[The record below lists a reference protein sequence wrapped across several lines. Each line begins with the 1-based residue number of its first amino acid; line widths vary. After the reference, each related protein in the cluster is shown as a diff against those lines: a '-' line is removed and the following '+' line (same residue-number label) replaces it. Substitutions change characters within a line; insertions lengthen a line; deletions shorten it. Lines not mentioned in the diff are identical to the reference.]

1 VYWLL
6 PVSKINY
13 MPVSSW
19 YQRVSISSTLDRRD
33 ILSLASLTLY
43 NMLSLVQLSLSAE
56 QCQEAV
62 SHLWRMEGCRGCIQ
76 NQWICHRPELTLSL
90 LKSRNINQ
98 TYTHVWFQGWNGA
111 RLTKHTQP
119 PGLLLLFSITVIHNY
134 VNPASHGNFCNE
146 SIKTPKYK
154 CLLFEIQ

>member
-1 VYWLL
+1 MN
-6 PVSKINY
+6 SKLCIHFCLY
-13 MPVSSW
+13 GR
-19 YQRVSISSTLDRRD
+19 YIICRLALDRTD
-33 ILSLASLTLY
+33 ILSSSWLTLY
-43 NMLSLVQLSLSAE
+43 NACSLVQLSLSAE

-119 PGLLLLFSITVIHNY
+119 PGLLLLFSITVIHNGQFHNFQSCSFIT
-134 VNPASHGNFCNE
+134 VHGQF
-146 SIKTPKYK
+146 
-154 CLLFEIQ
+154 